1 MNTQSILNPH
11 LYGVIS
17 VTGLY
22 GVGKTTFSTTAE
34 RPELTAIIDFDL
46 KFKAEA
52 ERLGFWY
59 HSPDHTDDV
68 FNVDFPKMVTWFKQA
83 LNDIPKEVTVVVID
97 NAAPLEGLLGYIVSQ
112 SPEKYGVNPSNAR
125 SGAYGGV
132 NPGIGRLWKN
142 ITLYLQKRGVKII
155 FVVSHVGS
163 PWINGQPVPN
173 RYRSKGNKAL
183 QEMSNL
189 SVVLVREKSY
199 IPAGIVLKE
208 QFAQRA
214 FGPDGWTVRR
224 VLPLRFP
231 RATWKDILA
240 YFDTPADF
248 DNPRPGEVP
257 TPQELEAYGEFFST
271 QQLEFIKA
279 VAGGTFV
286 EDGDAP
292 QFIETETTEPV
303 QSNGKRHFKTTREGY
318 LFKINALLK
327 ELHDLGDKPELEPK
341 FLDNATDDELVAF
354 GKELKERLAKK
365 SIIPE
370 IDKLTEVA

>member
-1 MNTQSILNPH
+1 MNTQSILDPR

-34 RPELTAIIDFDL
+34 RPDLTAIIDFDL

-59 HSPDHTDDV
+59 RSPDHTDDMLS
-68 FNVDFPKMVTWFKQA
+68 VDFPKMVTWFKQA
-83 LNDIPKEVTVVVID
+83 ASDIPAGTTVVVID

-112 SPEKYGVNPSNAR
+112 APEKYGVNPSNAR
-125 SGAYGGV
+125 SGSYGGV
-132 NPGIGRLWKN
+132 NPGISRLWKN
-142 ITLYLQKRGVKII
+142 ITLHLQKRGVKVI

-173 RYRSKGNKAL
+173 RYRGKGNKAL

-189 SVVLVREKSY
+189 SVVLVRDKSY

-208 QFAQRA
+208 QFAQRT
-214 FGPDGWTVRR
+214 FGDDGWNVRR

-240 YFDTPADF
+240 YFNTPADF
-248 DNPRPGEVP
+248 DNPKAGEVP
-257 TPQELEAYGEFFST
+257 TQGELETYGELFSN

-279 VAGGTFV
+279 VASGTFV
-286 EDGDAP
+286 EDGEAP
-292 QFIETETTEPV
+292 QFVPTEPEPQPV
-303 QSNGKRHFKTTREGY
+303 QPEPKPTTKENNGHGKGKVANTPMTTYWLKVNELGLTNGKD
-318 LFKINALLK
+318 I
-327 ELHDLGDKPELEPK
+327 
-341 FLDNATDDELVAF
+341 LDNNDGDPVKA
-354 GKELKERLAKK
+354 LAAVEGMNQLA
-365 SIIPE
+365 PE
-370 IDKLTEVA
+370 A